1 MQGHFQAMKFAF
13 DAPFAEF
20 EKDRFLTE
28 FFNDP
33 NVQQTLQVRRRGLH
47 GSRR

>member
-33 NVQQTLQVRRRGLH
+33 NVQQTLQVRRRRLH